1 MTSCEGPP
9 ELVGLGGTGSLIS
22 AWSWFSS
29 LSSLEEFVSLLL
41 VSTVCL

>member
-9 ELVGLGGTGSLIS
+9 ELEGLGGTGSLIS

-29 LSSLEEFVSLLL
+29 LEEFVSLLL
-41 VSTVCL
+41 VLTVCL